1 MQVTPQRREAF
12 ADLVFAGLVIG
23 AAMILFI
30 GAADLP
36 PPRFEPM
43 GSAAVPKILGTIMV
57 LLALAI
63 GGRAILKLRVL
74 PTDAQIVQMVPFW
87 RGGAVIVS
95 LVLYVAALDFGRVP
109 FVLATTIFITAA
121 GMIMGKISPKSA
133 GLFAVLGICV
143 STLIY
148 FVFTH
153 FLFIQIG

>member
-1 MQVTPQRREAF
+1 MTPQRREAF

-43 GSAAVPKILGTIMV
+43 GSAAVPKILGMIMV

-74 PTDAQIVQMVPFW
+74 PADAPIEQMVPFW
-87 RGGAVIVS
+87 RGGAVFVS

-121 GMIMGKISPKSA
+121 GMIMGKINLRSA
-133 GLFAVLGICV
+133 GFFAGLGICV